1 MQIRHILVITIAL
14 LTAFAA
20 DAAKARA
27 KKKQPPKPSP
37 EELMVQAAE
46 DFTAYRFDAVL
57 EAIADLDTPE
67 ARDLHRRAELG
78 TNMLGRVEQVAII
91 DSVTLPRAGLMD
103 FLPLPEESGT
113 LFTPTRTI
121 LGQACVDGSG
131 AFASADG
138 RSFIWSMPG
147 ADGTSHLVTSYRLVD
162 GSLEPAED
170 LGEDLHVGRY
180 VGYPYLMPDGITLYF
195 AADGDASLGGLDIF
209 MSRSNGS
216 DFLQPQNLGMPYN
229 SPYNDYM
236 MAIDE
241 STGYGFWVTDRNQIP
256 DSVTLYMFRVNDL
269 RRNYPADEAD
279 LADHARITSVAATPG
294 ATDPQFM
301 KAYSKPTRTGTPGRQ
316 KSEGTGYAIAVP
328 GRGVIT
334 SASQIRTQMGMDALS
349 RYVGVKQR
357 YDSTVDEL
365 SRLRAAYAG
374 GDKSVANRI
383 LSLEHDLPAIEKQ
396 LVEAANVVIKAE
408 SPSTDRQQ

>member
-20 DAAKARA
+20 DAAPQN
-27 KKKQPPKPSP
+27 KKKSLSKSSPK
-37 EELMVQAAE
+37 ELMEQAAK
-46 DFTAYRFDAVL
+46 DFAAYRFDAAL
-57 EAIADLDTPE
+57 EAIANLNTPE

-91 DSVTLPRAGLMD
+91 DSVTLPRAGLMAL
-103 FLPLPEESGT
+103 LPLSKESGT
-113 LFTPTRTI
+113 LFTPTRAM
-121 LGQACVDGSG
+121 LGQACIDGSG
-131 AFASADG
+131 AFVSADG

-147 ADGTSHLVTSYRLVD
+147 PYGTSYLVSSHRLVD
-162 GSLEPAED
+162 GSFEPPED

-229 SPYNDYM
+229 SPYDDYM

-269 RRNYPADEAD
+269 RRNYPADEAN

-294 ATDPQFM
+294 ARDPQFM
-301 KAYSKPTRTGTPGRQ
+301 KAYSKPTHNGNHGIQ
-316 KSEGTGYAIAVP
+316 NADDLGYAIAVP
-328 GRGVIT
+328 GKGVIT
-334 SASQIRTQMGMDALS
+334 SSAQIQTQIGIVALN
-349 RYVGVKQR
+349 RYVGLRQY
-357 YDSTVDEL
+357 YDNILEEL
-365 SRLRAAYAG
+365 VRLRVAYAS
-374 GDKSVANRI
+374 GDKSVGFRI
-383 LSLEHDLPAIEKQ
+383 LSLEHELLAIEKH
-396 LVEAANVVIKAE
+396 LADASNALIRAE
-408 SPSTDRQQ
+408 SNTTDR